1 MNSGKFL
8 TGKQAAEKL
17 GFTPEYIRHLC
28 STGKIEAQKIGN
40 TWVVDIGILKKLK
53 RQRKRKGSIDAG
65 RSQK

>member
-28 STGKIEAQKIGN
+28 NTGKIEAQKLGN
-40 TWVVDIGILKKLK
+40 TWVLSLDILKKLK
-53 RQRKRKGSIDAG
+53 RKRKRKESCDAS
-65 RSQK
+65 RSNK